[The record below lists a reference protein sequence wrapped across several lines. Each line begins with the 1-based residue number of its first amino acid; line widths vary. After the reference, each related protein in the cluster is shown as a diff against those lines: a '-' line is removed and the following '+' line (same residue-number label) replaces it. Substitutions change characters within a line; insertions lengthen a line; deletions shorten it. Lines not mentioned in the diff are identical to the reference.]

1 MTRPGHKGTMPT
13 NDEIAVDIL
22 TRIQDLRRVSAG
34 LERIS
39 QPCQEL
45 MSKWFAGGEKPDAD
59 ELQTASMVI
68 QSVGYIRIYCREVEA
83 NLDKMLEKI
92 GYTKI
97 SPPTT
102 NDPAPSGKP

>member
-1 MTRPGHKGTMPT
+1 MPT
-13 NDEIAVDIL
+13 TDEIALDIL
-22 TRIQDLRRVSAG
+22 KRIQDLRRVSAG

-39 QPCQEL
+39 QPCQKL
-45 MSKWFAGGEKPDAD
+45 MGDWFAGGEKPDAD

-68 QSVGYIRIYCREVEA
+68 QSVGYIRMYCRDVEA
-83 NLDKMLEKI
+83 NLDKMLEKC

-102 NDPAPSGKP
+102 NAPTPTSQPAPL